1 MKRLHS
7 LWALALGLFLGI
19 SSVNA
24 ATGVPVARY
33 DFGKD
38 PMRYLENSRLRL
50 GVDLSL
56 GGAVTLLED
65 KKNGNV
71 NMINSHDWGR
81 QIQMSYYSGPIP
93 YIGPKKEE
101 PHKAWAQ
108 LGWNPIQS
116 GSVGRIKS
124 RTLAFEK
131 PDAKTIRVR
140 CVPMQWP
147 HINVE
152 GDCIFEVT
160 YTLVSENTIQ
170 MKARII
176 NQRQDKTQYPG
187 RHQEMPALYTNGP
200 WYKLVTYTG
209 DSPFTDA
216 PTTNIV
222 DKADGKG
229 WPWSYF
235 EATEQWSALV
245 NDSNI
250 GVGLYQSEVI
260 PVTGGFAGGD
270 NKKGV
275 GGCKDMQTGYIAP
288 IGTLILDYNID
299 WTYQTYL
306 IVGSVNEIRRTAK
319 ALHGPPVAPSWRFE
333 NDRKGFTYRGSAND
347 SGWPIK
353 DALQITYREEAR
365 GVVASP
371 TTVWQAERMPTLNL
385 DAAFTFSTTN
395 KTANVV
401 IEVVTFSG
409 KRIAYPLKVLSDGTR
424 QNYSIPLAVNAQYTG
439 AMKQILLYLPKANGT
454 LRFYKLQGS
463 SDKKLEFKK

>member
-1 MKRLHS
+1 MKKLHG
-7 LWALALGLFLGI
+7 LWVLAIGLFLGI
-19 SSVNA
+19 SSVDA
-24 ATGVPVARY
+24 ATGAPAARY

-38 PMRYLENSRLRL
+38 PLRYLENSRLRL

-65 KKNGNV
+65 KQNGNT

-93 YIGPKKEE
+93 YIGPKGEV
-101 PHKAWAQ
+101 PHEAWAQ

-116 GSVGRIKS
+116 GSVGAVKS
-124 RTLAFEK
+124 RTLSFEK

-160 YTLVSENTIQ
+160 YTLVSENTVE

-176 NQRQDKTQYPG
+176 NQRTDKTQYPG

-209 DSPFTDA
+209 ASPFTDA

-222 DKADGKG
+222 DKGDGKG

-245 NDSNI
+245 NDSNT

-270 NKKGV
+270 VKKGK
-275 GGCKDMQTGYIAP
+275 GCSKDGQTGYIAP
-288 IGTLILDYNID
+288 IGTVILDYNID

-306 IVGSVNEIRRTAK
+306 IVGSVNEIRRTARV
-319 ALHGPPVAPSWRFE
+319 LHGPPAAPSWRFE
-333 NDRKGFTYRGSAND
+333 NDRKGFTYRGSAKD
-347 SGWPIK
+347 LGWPIK
-353 DALQITYREEAR
+353 DALQITYREEER

-371 TTVWQAERMPTLNL
+371 ITVWQAERMPILMI
-385 DAAFTFSTTN
+385 DAAFTFAATN
-395 KTANVV
+395 QAQRA
-401 IEVVTFSG
+401 IAEVVTFSG
-409 KRIAYPLKVLSDGTR
+409 KRIAYPLKVQSDGTR
-424 QNYSIPLAVNAQYTG
+424 HSYSIPLAVNAQYMG
-439 AMKQILLYLPKANGT
+439 AMKQILILLPKAEGSVR
-454 LRFYKLQGS
+454 LYKIKGVL
-463 SDKKLEFKK
+463 DF

>member
-1 MKRLHS
+1 MKKMNGIGVLVVF
-7 LWALALGLFLGI
+7 FLGI
-19 SSVNA
+19 GQVEA
-24 ATGVPVARY
+24 LAGAPAERY
-33 DFGKD
+33 NFGKD

-65 KKNGNV
+65 KKNGNL

-81 QIQMSYYSGPIP
+81 QIQMSYYSGPVP
-93 YIGPKKEE
+93 YIGPKGEQ

-116 GSVGRIKS
+116 GSVGAIKS
-124 RTLAFEK
+124 RTLSFEK

-147 HINVE
+147 HITVE

-160 YTLVSENTIQ
+160 YTLVSENTVE

-176 NQRQDKTQYPG
+176 NQRTDKTQYPG

-209 DSPFTDA
+209 GSPFTDA

-245 NDSNI
+245 NEEGT

-270 NKKGV
+270 AKKGK

-288 IGTLILDYNID
+288 IGTVILDHNMD
-299 WTYQTYL
+299 WTFKTYV
-306 IVGSVNEIRRTAK
+306 IVGSVSEIRRTANT
-319 ALHGPPVAPSWRFE
+319 LHGPLRPPAWSFE
-333 NDRKGFTYRGSAND
+333 NDRKGFTYRGSAKD
-347 SGWPIK
+347 TGWPIK
-353 DALQITYREEAR
+353 DALQIDYREEAR
-365 GVVASP
+365 GIVASP
-371 TTVWQAERMPTLNL
+371 ITCWKSAAMPVLEI
-385 DAAFTFSTTN
+385 DAAFRVDST
-395 KTANVV
+395 NVLSKV
-401 IEVVTFSG
+401 IVQVVPFSG
-409 KRIAYPLKVLSDGTR
+409 ERLSYPLAVQPDGTR
-424 QNYSIPLAVNAQYTG
+424 KRYSIRLDSKPEYAGT
-439 AMKQILLYLPKANGT
+439 MKQILILLPTAKGSVRLYKM
-454 LRFYKLQGS
+454 QGALAEKS
-463 SDKKLEFKK
+463 Q

>member
-1 MKRLHS
+1 MKS
-7 LWALALGLFLGI
+7 PNILWIFVAGLLGI
-19 SSVNA
+19 TSVDA
-24 ATGVPVARY
+24 QKVAPVERY

-38 PMRYLENSRLRL
+38 PIRYLENSRLRL

-65 KKNGNV
+65 KRNGGV

-81 QIQMSYYSGPIP
+81 QIQMSYYSGPVP
-93 YIGPKKEE
+93 FIGPKGEQ

-116 GSVGRIKS
+116 GSVGAIKS
-124 RTLAFEK
+124 RTLSFEN
-131 PDAKTIRVR
+131 PDAKTIRIR

-160 YTLVSENTIQ
+160 YTIVAENTIE

-176 NQRQDKTQYPG
+176 NQRTDKTQYAG

-229 WPWSYF
+229 WPWSHF

-245 NDSNI
+245 NEAGT

-270 NKKGV
+270 AKKGK
-275 GGCKDMQTGYIAP
+275 GGIKDMQTGYIAP
-288 IGTLILDYNID
+288 IGTVILDHNID
-299 WTYQTYL
+299 WTYKTYV
-306 IVGSVNEIRRTAK
+306 IVGSVSEIRRTANT
-319 ALHGPPVAPSWRFE
+319 LHGPLRPPAWSFE
-333 NDRKGFTYRGSAND
+333 NDRKGFTYRGSAKD
-347 SGWPIK
+347 TGWPIK
-353 DALQITYREEAR
+353 DGLEMTYGEGNR

-371 TTVWQAERMPTLNL
+371 VTLWLAASMPRLEL
-385 DAAFTFSTTN
+385 DASFTFALTN
-395 KTANVV
+395 QAQRVAV
-401 IEVVTFSG
+401 EMVAFSG
-409 KRIAYPLKVLSDGTR
+409 KRIMYPLKVEADGTR
-424 QNYSIPLAVNAQYTG
+424 KRYEIPLASNAEYAG
-439 AMKQILLYLPKANGT
+439 AMKQVILHLPNANGAAR
-454 LRFYKLQGS
+454 LYKIQGV
-463 SDKKLEFKK
+463 SDAKRP

>member
-1 MKRLHS
+1 MKKLLS
-7 LWALALGLFLGI
+7 LWVLAIGLCLGI
-19 SSVNA
+19 SSVDA
-24 ATGVPVARY
+24 ATGVPAERF
-33 DFGKD
+33 DFGKE

-81 QIQMSYYSGPIP
+81 QIQLSYYSGPVP
-93 YIGPKKEE
+93 YIGPKGEE

-108 LGWNPIQS
+108 LGWNPIQA

-124 RTLAFEK
+124 RTLSFEK

-152 GDCIFEVT
+152 GDCIFET
-160 YTLVSENTIQ
+160 IYTLVSENTVQ
-170 MKARII
+170 MKARLI
-176 NQRQDKTQYPG
+176 NQRTDKTQYAG

-209 DSPFTDA
+209 NAPFTDA

-245 NDSNI
+245 NESNT

-270 NKKGV
+270 EKKGV
-275 GGCKDMQTGYIAP
+275 GGCKDGQTGYIAP
-288 IGTLILDYNID
+288 IGTVILDYNID

-306 IVGSVNEIRRTAK
+306 IVGSVQEIRRTACK
-319 ALHGPPVAPSWRFE
+319 LHGPPSAPSWRFE

-353 DALQITYREEAR
+353 DTLQITYREEAR
-365 GVVASP
+365 GVVVSP
-371 TTVWQAERMPTLNL
+371 ITCWESATVPILEL
-385 DAAFTFSTTN
+385 DAAFSVNSTN
-395 KTANVV
+395 ADSKVIVQVV
-401 IEVVTFSG
+401 PFSG
-409 KRIAYPLKVLSDGTR
+409 EQISYPLTVQPDGTR
-424 QNYSIPLAVNAQYTG
+424 KNYEIRLASKPEYKG
-439 AMKQILLYLPKANGT
+439 AMKQILILLPKAE
-454 LRFYKLQGS
+454 GS
-463 SDKKLEFKK
+463 VRLYEIKGVLAF